1 MGQMMKASESSGIS
15 DRSAAATLYEL
26 DRGRSK
32 WGLVVVV
39 VCLDFW
45 LVVIGLCRHFL

>member
-1 MGQMMKASESSGIS
+1 MIKAVDHSTMAG
-15 DRSAAATLYEL
+15 RSAAATLYEL

-45 LVVIGLCRHFL
+45 LVVIGLCRHFLGI